1 MFWKQLVKLQQVSVF
16 CLKTICLSLALW
28 AAMKPQ
34 RVKQSMFIATWRND
48 PVQVQAQGFEENGQS
63 WISECLWAQNY
74 TSKPTVSQARNCCA
88 MFLLETNCSQL
99 TFQDIWTTN
108 FAVLR
113 QAHLQRLKQ
122 EWAAM
127 KAPQCQASSKNKW
140 VLMWK
145 DLVPT
150 NWYAVF
156 TKHWRRTSSN
166 SRFPT
171 AAENQTTY
179 LMSWSLLGP
188 KVRTR
193 KA

>member
-34 RVKQSMFIATWRND
+34 RVKQSIFIATWRND
-48 PVQVQAQGFEENGQS
+48 PVQAQGFEENGQS
-63 WISECLWAQNY
+63 WISECLWAQNH

-99 TFQDIWTTN
+99 NFQNIWTTN
-108 FAVLR
+108 LAVLR

-122 EWAAM
+122 ECAAM

-140 VLMWK
+140 VLMWR

-150 NWYAVF
+150 NWYAVLRSIGAEHQATVGF
-156 TKHWRRTSSN
+156 QQQQKTNYLPHVMESTGTKSAN
-166 SRFPT
+166 
-171 AAENQTTY
+171 
-179 LMSWSLLGP
+179 
-188 KVRTR
+188 
-193 KA
+193 